1 VRTDQP
7 LDDSTSRLQEGAR
20 RHPPDAVVPPP
31 VAERTIPAALIADD
45 QELAVSLARAAGDLL
60 LQIRKASDLFGKELG
75 DEGDAR
81 VHELLVTELA
91 AQRPADS
98 VLSEEG
104 VDDTARLSNSRVWIV
119 DPLDGTREYSEGRE
133 DFAVHVALWQ
143 DGELVAGAV
152 GLPGLGTVLSTSGVD
167 DADRQAG
174 PLRLAVSR
182 SRAPELVGRVA
193 AELSAE
199 VVPMGS
205 AGFKVGAVVR
215 GVVDAYVHDGGQY
228 EWDSA
233 APVAVARAAGL
244 HATRIDGSTLEYN
257 QPDVWLPDLVVTRRE
272 VAERVMGAIQ
282 TARTTS

>member
-1 VRTDQP
+1 
-7 LDDSTSRLQEGAR
+7 
-20 RHPPDAVVPPP
+20 
-31 VAERTIPAALIADD
+31 VA
-45 QELAVSLARAAGDLL
+45 LARAAGDLL
-60 LQIRKASDLFGKELG
+60 LEIRDDSGLTGRGLG

-81 VHELLVTELA
+81 VHEFLVAELD

-104 VDDTARLSNSRVWIV
+104 ADDTARLSNSRVWIV

-152 GLPGLGTVLSTSGVD
+152 GLPGLGTVLSTGGVEG
-167 DADRQAG
+167 ADGRAG

-182 SRAPELVGRVA
+182 TRAPELVSRVA

-199 VVPMGS
+199 LVPMGS

-257 QPDVWLPDLVVTRRE
+257 QPDVWLPDLVVTRQE
-272 VAERVMGAIQ
+272 VADRVMGAIQ
-282 TARTTS
+282 TARKTS